1 MTHNDFRR
9 IALGMK
15 DAIESAHMDHPDF
28 RVGNRIFAT
37 LHADNE
43 WGMVILTPDQQQRFM
58 AGSAEGVRPGKGA
71 WGLQGCTA
79 VRLDIVDE
87 ELLGEAMTLAWR
99 NRVEK
104 SAAAGR
110 KSGRRA
116 ARVRSCRRSRK
127 HVRGAPGSTTRS
139 FRLKPEATRGV

>member
-1 MTHNDFRR
+1 MTHNDFRS

-15 DAIESAHMDHPDF
+15 DAVESAHMGHPDF

-58 AGSAEGVRPGKGA
+58 PEAPKAFVPEKGA
-71 WGLQGCTA
+71 WGVQGCTA
-79 VRLDIVDE
+79 VRLAIVDE

-99 NRVEK
+99 NRVAK
-104 SAAAGR
+104 SAASSA
-110 KSGRRA
+110 RA
-116 ARVRSCRRSRK
+116 KPDSSRSRQG
-127 HVRGAPGSTTRS
+127 GARKRQPR
-139 FRLKPEATRGV
+139 E